1 MSLQHGCFQGSP
13 TSACRAVPQLPSQ
26 MNHTVC
32 QRIVPRLGGVQY
44 AIILL
49 VHLPQETLWRRFDS
63 PNQGAPKS
71 APDSTRL
78 RCHSGLLPHGE
89 D

>member
-1 MSLQHGCFQGSP
+1 M
-13 TSACRAVPQLPSQ
+13 PQLPSQ

-49 VHLPQETLWRRFDS
+49 VHLRKRRFEDASTALIKALPNQPQTARACVVILAFYPTVRTSTMHADETLM
-63 PNQGAPKS
+63 
-71 APDSTRL
+71 
-78 RCHSGLLPHGE
+78 
-89 D
+89 